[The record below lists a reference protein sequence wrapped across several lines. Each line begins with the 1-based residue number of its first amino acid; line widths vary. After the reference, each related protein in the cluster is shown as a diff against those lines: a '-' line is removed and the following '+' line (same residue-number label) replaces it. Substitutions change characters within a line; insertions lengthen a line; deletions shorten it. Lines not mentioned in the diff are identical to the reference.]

1 MGANSLILVSCREP
15 MCKSLSIFK
24 QVDQEDDSRKQWWK
38 LSVYNY
44 NTTTTYLLMLSISLP
59 LTFVGS
65 WPAGHCK
72 HTSPSFHR
80 PCTAAVPPQP
90 STWRH
95 ERTHTHAQG
104 PESVEVGFITVVR
117 THTATYVPPNQGQNH
132 VYREEDESWAAKVV
146 PHLLQCI
153 LLCTYDLKE
162 TAHTQRGRWLICGS
176 TLMCIITIDLFSK
189 IWGA

>member
-1 MGANSLILVSCREP
+1 

-38 LSVYNY
+38 LSVYY
-44 NTTTTYLLMLSISLP
+44 LYTFTTTTTTYLLMLFISLL

-65 WPAGHCK
+65 WPAGHCR

-95 ERTHTHAQG
+95 ARAHTYTHLKHTQG
-104 PESVEVGFITVVR
+104 PESVEVGFIMVVR
-117 THTATYVPPNQGQNH
+117 THTVTYVPPNQRQNH

-153 LLCTYDLKE
+153 LLCTYDLKK
-162 TAHTQRGRWLICGS
+162 TAHTHTEGEMVNLWLNFNVHYHS
-176 TLMCIITIDLFSK
+176 RPFPK
-189 IWGA
+189 IWAE